1 MITSYRFDV
10 RATIFRWLLFDL
22 KTERNVEVSRHM
34 VITKFS
40 FSLWLQRTLHMQNH
54 FRFETLWT
62 WAGPFATSKTHYTLH
77 KIISRVVWSQ
87 GATYST
93 ALVKL
98 NGMFQN
104 EPSYGNYKALLCLS
118 GYKVFYE
125 EHNQM

>member
-1 MITSYRFDV
+1 
-10 RATIFRWLLFDL
+10 
-22 KTERNVEVSRHM
+22 M

-40 FSLWLQRTLHMQNH
+40 SLSGYKELCICKTISGC
-54 FRFETLWT
+54 FETLWT
-62 WAGPFATSKTHYTLH
+62 WAGPFATSKTHNTLH
-77 KIISRVVWSQ
+77 KIISRFVWSQ

-104 EPSYGNYKALLCLS
+104 EPSYGSYKALLCLG